1 MASNVNPTV
10 RRRRLGQELRRLRE
24 LKGMTAEEVA
34 ERLLVSQSKISRL
47 ENGRRSIS
55 QRDVRDLCGVYEVE
69 DHRIV
74 DSLMQ
79 MAKDSRQ
86 QGWWHA
92 FGDIPYS
99 VYIGLETDAAS
110 LRVYDPQVVPGL
122 LQTPQYAEA
131 LIAGALPETVPADV
145 EKRVNVRLR
154 RQERVKATENP
165 LRLWVVIDEA
175 ALRRTIGGKQLM
187 IDQLESLIDQSRLPH
202 VTVQVLPFSMGAHPG
217 INGQY
222 AILEFPDA
230 SDSSVV
236 YIEGVTS
243 DLYLEKAN
251 DVQKYSVMYEHSA
264 GAGPECGPDPG
275 IHHRD
280 RQGVRRWNGL
290 LSAGIGRLGAEARHG
305 TPRAH
310 RGGRP
315 SRNMPSGRVNGR
327 PAARRL
333 RVASITPTENAG
345 RERPTRENR
354 SEHGNSSGRHGHL
367 DQVLVL
373 HRKRRMR

>member
-1 MASNVNPTV
+1 VASNVNPTV

-86 QGWWHA
+86 QGWWHS

-122 LQTPQYAEA
+122 LQTRQYAEA
-131 LIAGALPETVPADV
+131 LIAGALPETAAADI
-145 EKRVNVRLR
+145 EKRVQVRLR
-154 RQERVKATENP
+154 RQERITAPENP
-165 LRLWVVIDEA
+165 LRLWTVMDEA
-175 ALRRTIGGKQLM
+175 ALRRVVGNRSLM
-187 IDQLESLIDQSRLPH
+187 RDQLEHLVEQSQLPH
-202 VTVQVLPFSMGAHPG
+202 VTVQVIPFDMGAHPG
-217 INGQY
+217 LNGQY

-230 SDSSVV
+230 ADSSVV

-251 DVQKYSVMYEHSA
+251 DVQKYSVMYEHLRA
-264 GAGPECGPDPG
+264 QALNPDQS
-275 IHHRD
+275 
-280 RQGVRRWNGL
+280 RQFI
-290 LSAGIGRLGAEARHG
+290 ADIAKEYAR
-305 TPRAH
+305 
-310 RGGRP
+310 
-315 SRNMPSGRVNGR
+315 
-327 PAARRL
+327 
-333 RVASITPTENAG
+333 
-345 RERPTRENR
+345 
-354 SEHGNSSGRHGHL
+354 
-367 DQVLVL
+367 
-373 HRKRRMR
+373 

>member
-1 MASNVNPTV
+1 VASNVNPTV

-110 LRVYDPQVVPGL
+110 LRVYESQIVPGL
-122 LQTPQYAEA
+122 LQTRPYAEA
-131 LIAGALPETVPADV
+131 LIQGALPETSTTDV
-145 EKRVNVRLR
+145 DKRVQVRLR
-154 RQERVKATENP
+154 RQERISTEENP
-165 LRLWVVIDEA
+165 LRLWAVLDEA
-175 ALRRTIGGKQLM
+175 ALHRIVGNRQVM
-187 IDQLESLIDQSRLPH
+187 REQLEHLAEMSQLPH
-202 VTVQVLPFSMGAHPG
+202 ITVQVLPYEVGAHPG
-217 INGQY
+217 LNGQY

-230 SDSSVV
+230 ADSSVV

-243 DLYLEKAN
+243 DLYLEKAA
-251 DVQKYSVMYEHSA
+251 DVQKYSVMYEHLRAQALNVDQS
-264 GAGPECGPDPG
+264 
-275 IHHRD
+275 
-280 RQGVRRWNGL
+280 RQFISDV
-290 LSAGIGRLGAEARHG
+290 AKEYAR
-305 TPRAH
+305 
-310 RGGRP
+310 
-315 SRNMPSGRVNGR
+315 
-327 PAARRL
+327 
-333 RVASITPTENAG
+333 
-345 RERPTRENR
+345 
-354 SEHGNSSGRHGHL
+354 
-367 DQVLVL
+367 
-373 HRKRRMR
+373 

>member
-86 QGWWHA
+86 QGWWHS

-122 LQTPQYAEA
+122 LQTRPYAEA
-131 LIAGALPETVPADV
+131 LITGALPETTPTDI
-145 EKRVNVRLR
+145 EKRVQVRMR
-154 RQERVKATENP
+154 RQERVAAPENP
-165 LRLWVVIDEA
+165 LRLWTVLDES
-175 ALRRTIGGKQLM
+175 ALRRVVGTRALM
-187 IDQLESLIDQSRLPH
+187 REQLEHLVEQSQLPH
-202 VTVQVLPFSMGAHPG
+202 VTVQVIPFEMGAHPG
-217 INGQY
+217 LNGQY

-251 DVQKYSVMYEHSA
+251 DVQQYSVMYEHLRAQALNVEQS
-264 GAGPECGPDPG
+264 
-275 IHHRD
+275 
-280 RQGVRRWNGL
+280 RQL
-290 LSAGIGRLGAEARHG
+290 IADIAKDYAR
-305 TPRAH
+305 
-310 RGGRP
+310 
-315 SRNMPSGRVNGR
+315 
-327 PAARRL
+327 
-333 RVASITPTENAG
+333 
-345 RERPTRENR
+345 
-354 SEHGNSSGRHGHL
+354 
-367 DQVLVL
+367 
-373 HRKRRMR
+373 

>member
-1 MASNVNPTV
+1 VASNVNPTV

-69 DHRIV
+69 DVRIV

-86 QGWWHA
+86 QGWWHS

-110 LRVYDPQVVPGL
+110 LRVYDPLVVPGL
-122 LQTPQYAEA
+122 LQTRPYAES
-131 LIAGALPETVPADV
+131 LIQGALPEAAPGDI
-145 EKRVNVRLR
+145 EKRVQVRLR
-154 RQERVKATENP
+154 RQERISDPENP
-165 LRLWVVIDEA
+165 LRLWAVLDEA
-175 ALRRTIGGKQLM
+175 ALRRAVGNKQVM
-187 IDQLESLIDQSRLPH
+187 IEQLEHLVEMSHVPH
-202 VTVQVLPFSMGAHPG
+202 VTVQVIPFTMGAHPG
-217 INGQY
+217 VSGQY

-230 SDSSVV
+230 ADSSVV

-251 DVQKYSVMYEHSA
+251 DVQKYSVMYEHLRAQALNVDQSREFISNVA
-264 GAGPECGPDPG
+264 KDYAT
-275 IHHRD
+275 
-280 RQGVRRWNGL
+280 
-290 LSAGIGRLGAEARHG
+290 EAV
-305 TPRAH
+305 
-310 RGGRP
+310 
-315 SRNMPSGRVNGR
+315 S
-327 PAARRL
+327 
-333 RVASITPTENAG
+333 
-345 RERPTRENR
+345 
-354 SEHGNSSGRHGHL
+354 
-367 DQVLVL
+367 
-373 HRKRRMR
+373 

>member
-1 MASNVNPTV
+1 MPSHVNPTV

-99 VYIGLETDAAS
+99 VYIGLETDAES
-110 LRVYDPQVVPGL
+110 LRVYEPQVVPGL
-122 LQTPQYAEA
+122 LQTRAYAEA
-131 LIAGALPETVPADV
+131 LINGALPETPPTDI
-145 EKRVNVRLR
+145 EKRVNVRAR
-154 RQERVKATENP
+154 RQDRVNAPEQP
-165 LRLWVVIDEA
+165 LRLWAVIDES
-175 ALRRTIGGKQLM
+175 ALMRAVGGKQVM
-187 IDQLESLIDQSRLPH
+187 REQLEHLIEQSQLPH
-202 VTVQVLPFSMGAHPG
+202 VTVQVLPFDMGAHPG

-230 SDSSVV
+230 ADSSVV

-251 DVQKYSVMYEHSA
+251 DVQRYSVMYEHLRAQSLNV
-264 GAGPECGPDPG
+264 EQT
-275 IHHRD
+275 
-280 RQGVRRWNGL
+280 RQF
-290 LSAGIGRLGAEARHG
+290 I
-305 TPRAH
+305 
-310 RGGRP
+310 
-315 SRNMPSGRVNGR
+315 
-327 PAARRL
+327 
-333 RVASITPTENAG
+333 
-345 RERPTRENR
+345 
-354 SEHGNSSGRHGHL
+354 SEIA
-367 DQVLVL
+367 
-373 HRKRRMR
+373 KRYTN

>member
-86 QGWWHA
+86 QGWWHS

-122 LQTPQYAEA
+122 LQTRAYAET
-131 LIAGALPETVPADV
+131 LITGALPETTPTDID
-145 EKRVNVRLR
+145 KRVQVRVR
-154 RQERVKATENP
+154 RQERIAAPDNP
-165 LRLWVVIDEA
+165 LRLWTVLDES
-175 ALRRTIGGKQLM
+175 ALRRVVGSRAVM
-187 IDQLESLIDQSRLPH
+187 REQLEHLVEQSQLPH
-202 VTVQVLPFSMGAHPG
+202 VTVQVIPFDMGAHPG
-217 INGQY
+217 LNGQY

-230 SDSSVV
+230 ADSSVV

-251 DVQKYSVMYEHSA
+251 DVQKYSVMYEHLRAQALNVEQS
-264 GAGPECGPDPG
+264 
-275 IHHRD
+275 
-280 RQGVRRWNGL
+280 RQFIAKIAQEYAL
-290 LSAGIGRLGAEARHG
+290 QEA
-305 TPRAH
+305 
-310 RGGRP
+310 
-315 SRNMPSGRVNGR
+315 V
-327 PAARRL
+327 
-333 RVASITPTENAG
+333 
-345 RERPTRENR
+345 
-354 SEHGNSSGRHGHL
+354 
-367 DQVLVL
+367 
-373 HRKRRMR
+373 

>member
-122 LQTPQYAEA
+122 LQTRQYAEA
-131 LIAGALPETVPADV
+131 LIAGALPETAPTDV

-154 RQERVKATENP
+154 RQERVRAAENP

-175 ALRRTIGGKQLM
+175 ALRRRVGDKQLM
-187 IDQLESLIDQSRLPH
+187 IDQLEFLIEQSQLPH

-251 DVQKYSVMYEHSA
+251 DVQKYSVMYEH
-264 GAGPECGPDPG
+264 
-275 IHHRD
+275 
-280 RQGVRRWNGL
+280 L
-290 LSAGIGRLGAEARHG
+290 
-305 TPRAH
+305 RAQAL
-310 RGGRP
+310 
-315 SRNMPSGRVNGR
+315 NVDQ
-327 PAARRL
+327 
-333 RVASITPTENAG
+333 
-345 RERPTRENR
+345 TREFITGIAKDYAR
-354 SEHGNSSGRHGHL
+354 GTAG
-367 DQVLVL
+367 
-373 HRKRRMR
+373 

>member
-1 MASNVNPTV
+1 MASNVNPPV

-86 QGWWHA
+86 QGWWHS

-122 LQTPQYAEA
+122 LQTKQYAEA
-131 LIAGALPETVPADV
+131 LIAGALPETAQGEI
-145 EKRVNVRLR
+145 EKRVQVRMR
-154 RQERVKATENP
+154 RQERISTAENP
-165 LRLWVVIDEA
+165 LRLWTVMDEA
-175 ALRRTIGGKQLM
+175 ALRRVVGNRSLM
-187 IDQLESLIDQSRLPH
+187 RDQLEQLVEQSQLPH
-202 VTVQVLPFSMGAHPG
+202 VTVQVIPFEMGAHPG
-217 INGQY
+217 LNGQY

-230 SDSSVV
+230 ADSSVV

-251 DVQKYSVMYEHSA
+251 DVQKYSVMYEHLRAQALNVDQS
-264 GAGPECGPDPG
+264 
-275 IHHRD
+275 
-280 RQGVRRWNGL
+280 RQFI
-290 LSAGIGRLGAEARHG
+290 ADIAKEYAR
-305 TPRAH
+305 
-310 RGGRP
+310 
-315 SRNMPSGRVNGR
+315 
-327 PAARRL
+327 
-333 RVASITPTENAG
+333 
-345 RERPTRENR
+345 
-354 SEHGNSSGRHGHL
+354 
-367 DQVLVL
+367 
-373 HRKRRMR
+373 

>member
-86 QGWWHA
+86 QGWWHS

-122 LQTPQYAEA
+122 LQTRAYAET
-131 LIAGALPETVPADV
+131 LITGALPETTPTDID
-145 EKRVNVRLR
+145 KRVQVRVR
-154 RQERVKATENP
+154 RQERIVAPDNP
-165 LRLWVVIDEA
+165 LRLWTVLDES
-175 ALRRTIGGKQLM
+175 ALRRVVGSRAVM
-187 IDQLESLIDQSRLPH
+187 REQLEHLVEQSQLPH
-202 VTVQVLPFSMGAHPG
+202 VTVQVIPFDMGAHPG
-217 INGQY
+217 LNGQY

-230 SDSSVV
+230 ADSSVV

-251 DVQKYSVMYEHSA
+251 DVQKYSVMYEHLRAQALNVEQS
-264 GAGPECGPDPG
+264 
-275 IHHRD
+275 
-280 RQGVRRWNGL
+280 RQFIAKIAQDYALQETV
-290 LSAGIGRLGAEARHG
+290 
-305 TPRAH
+305 
-310 RGGRP
+310 
-315 SRNMPSGRVNGR
+315 
-327 PAARRL
+327 
-333 RVASITPTENAG
+333 
-345 RERPTRENR
+345 
-354 SEHGNSSGRHGHL
+354 
-367 DQVLVL
+367 
-373 HRKRRMR
+373 

>member
-122 LQTPQYAEA
+122 LQTPQYAQA
-131 LIAGALPETVPADV
+131 LIAGALPETIPADV

-202 VTVQVLPFSMGAHPG
+202 VTVQVLPFNMGAHPG

-251 DVQKYSVMYEHSA
+251 DVQKYSVMYEH
-264 GAGPECGPDPG
+264 
-275 IHHRD
+275 
-280 RQGVRRWNGL
+280 L
-290 LSAGIGRLGAEARHG
+290 
-305 TPRAH
+305 RAQAL
-310 RGGRP
+310 
-315 SRNMPSGRVNGR
+315 NVDQ
-327 PAARRL
+327 
-333 RVASITPTENAG
+333 
-345 RERPTRENR
+345 TREFITAIAK
-354 SEHGNSSGRHGHL
+354 EYADGTAC
-367 DQVLVL
+367 
-373 HRKRRMR
+373 

>member
-1 MASNVNPTV
+1 M
-10 RRRRLGQELRRLRE
+10 GQELRRLRE

-122 LQTPQYAEA
+122 LQTRQYAES
-131 LIAGALPETVPADV
+131 LIAGALPETAPTDV

-175 ALRRTIGGKQLM
+175 ALRRRVGDKQLM
-187 IDQLESLIDQSRLPH
+187 IDQLEFLIDQSQLPH

-251 DVQKYSVMYEHSA
+251 DVQKYSVMYEH
-264 GAGPECGPDPG
+264 
-275 IHHRD
+275 
-280 RQGVRRWNGL
+280 L
-290 LSAGIGRLGAEARHG
+290 
-305 TPRAH
+305 RAQAL
-310 RGGRP
+310 
-315 SRNMPSGRVNGR
+315 NVDQ
-327 PAARRL
+327 
-333 RVASITPTENAG
+333 
-345 RERPTRENR
+345 TREFITKVAK
-354 SEHGNSSGRHGHL
+354 EYADGTAG
-367 DQVLVL
+367 
-373 HRKRRMR
+373 

>member
-86 QGWWHA
+86 QGWWHS

-122 LQTPQYAEA
+122 LQTRQYAEA
-131 LIAGALPETVPADV
+131 LIQGALPEATPADID
-145 EKRVNVRLR
+145 KRVQVRLR
-154 RQERVKATENP
+154 RQERIAAAETP
-165 LRLWVVIDEA
+165 LRLWAVLDEA
-175 ALRRTIGGKQLM
+175 AVRREVGNKQVM
-187 IDQLESLIDQSRLPH
+187 IDQLEHLLEMSQLPH
-202 VTVQVLPFSMGAHPG
+202 VTVQLIPFQMGAHPG
-217 INGQY
+217 VSGQY

-230 SDSSVV
+230 ADSSVV

-243 DLYLEKAN
+243 DLYLEKPL
-251 DVQKYSVMYEHSA
+251 DVQKYSVMYEHLRAQALNVDQSR
-264 GAGPECGPDPG
+264 EF
-275 IHHRD
+275 
-280 RQGVRRWNGL
+280 
-290 LSAGIGRLGAEARHG
+290 LSDAAKSYAR
-305 TPRAH
+305 
-310 RGGRP
+310 
-315 SRNMPSGRVNGR
+315 
-327 PAARRL
+327 
-333 RVASITPTENAG
+333 
-345 RERPTRENR
+345 
-354 SEHGNSSGRHGHL
+354 
-367 DQVLVL
+367 
-373 HRKRRMR
+373 

>member
-55 QRDVRDLCGVYEVE
+55 QRDVRDLCGVYEVD

-86 QGWWHA
+86 QGWWHS

-122 LQTPQYAEA
+122 LQTRPYAEA
-131 LIAGALPETVPADV
+131 LIAGALPETAPGDID
-145 EKRVNVRLR
+145 KRVQVRLK
-154 RQERVKATENP
+154 RQERISAPDNP
-165 LRLWVVIDEA
+165 LRLWTVLDEA
-175 ALRRTIGGKQLM
+175 ALRRAVGNRSVM
-187 IDQLESLIDQSRLPH
+187 RDQLEHLVEQSQLPH
-202 VTVQVLPFSMGAHPG
+202 VTVQVIPFDMGAHPG
-217 INGQY
+217 LNGQY

-230 SDSSVV
+230 ADSSVV

-251 DVQKYSVMYEHSA
+251 DVQKYSVMYEHLRAQALNVEQS
-264 GAGPECGPDPG
+264 
-275 IHHRD
+275 
-280 RQGVRRWNGL
+280 RQFI
-290 LSAGIGRLGAEARHG
+290 ADIAKEYAR
-305 TPRAH
+305 
-310 RGGRP
+310 
-315 SRNMPSGRVNGR
+315 
-327 PAARRL
+327 
-333 RVASITPTENAG
+333 
-345 RERPTRENR
+345 
-354 SEHGNSSGRHGHL
+354 
-367 DQVLVL
+367 
-373 HRKRRMR
+373 

>member
-86 QGWWHA
+86 QGWWHS

-122 LQTPQYAEA
+122 LQTRTYAES
-131 LIAGALPETVPADV
+131 LISGALPEATPTDID
-145 EKRVNVRLR
+145 KRVQVRVR
-154 RQERVKATENP
+154 RQERISAADNP
-165 LRLWVVIDEA
+165 LRLWAVLDEA
-175 ALRRTIGGKQLM
+175 TLRREVGNKQVM
-187 IDQLESLIDQSRLPH
+187 IEQLEHLIEMSQLPH
-202 VTVQVLPFSMGAHPG
+202 VTVQLIPFTMGAHPG
-217 INGQY
+217 VSGQY

-230 SDSSVV
+230 ADSSVV

-243 DLYLEKAN
+243 DLYLEKAQ
-251 DVQKYSVMYEHSA
+251 DVQQYSVMYEHLRAQALNADQS
-264 GAGPECGPDPG
+264 
-275 IHHRD
+275 RD
-280 RQGVRRWNGL
+280 FISKV
-290 LSAGIGRLGAEARHG
+290 AKEYAR
-305 TPRAH
+305 
-310 RGGRP
+310 
-315 SRNMPSGRVNGR
+315 
-327 PAARRL
+327 
-333 RVASITPTENAG
+333 
-345 RERPTRENR
+345 
-354 SEHGNSSGRHGHL
+354 
-367 DQVLVL
+367 
-373 HRKRRMR
+373 